1 MKPAAFSYFAP
12 KTLAEALEI
21 LARSGPDGRV
31 LAGGQS
37 LVPAMN
43 FRLARPETLVDINRI
58 PGLAEIRTVDG
69 KLAIGALARHARFE
83 QPVVDGPLGVLLP
96 KVARH
101 IAHLPIRLRGT
112 FAGSIAHADPA
123 SEWCTLAVALD
134 ADIVV
139 QSASV
144 ARTIPAGT
152 FFKSIFT
159 TDLNEGEMIVEV
171 RLPHLGTN
179 WHCGFEEFSRRAGDF
194 AIVAALASL
203 RIDHGEIADARI
215 ALGGVINRPV
225 RSRQAESVL
234 AGQKPAPE
242 LFREAARQAAEEF
255 DPLGDIHGSAEYKS
269 DLVAVM
275 VRRALEQAA
284 AS

>member
-12 KTLAEALEI
+12 KTLAEALDI
-21 LARSGPDGRV
+21 LARSAPDGRV

-69 KLAIGALARHARFE
+69 KLAIGALVRHARFE
-83 QPVVDGPLGVLLP
+83 QPVADGPLAVLLP

-112 FAGSIAHADPA
+112 FVGSIAHADPA
-123 SEWCTLAVALD
+123 AEWCTLAVGLD
-134 ADIVV
+134 ADIIVE
-139 QSASV
+139 SASL
-144 ARTIPAGT
+144 ARTIPADA
-152 FFKSIFT
+152 FFKSMFT
-159 TDLNEGEMIVEV
+159 TDLNEGEMIIEV
-171 RLPHLGTN
+171 RLPRLGTG

-194 AIVAALASL
+194 AIVAALTL
-203 RIDHGEIADARI
+203 LHIDHGEIADARI

-234 AGQKPAPE
+234 AGEKPSPE
-242 LFREAARQAAEEF
+242 LFREAARQASQEF
-255 DPLGDIHGSAEYKS
+255 EPLGDIHGSAEYKR

-284 AS
+284 LS